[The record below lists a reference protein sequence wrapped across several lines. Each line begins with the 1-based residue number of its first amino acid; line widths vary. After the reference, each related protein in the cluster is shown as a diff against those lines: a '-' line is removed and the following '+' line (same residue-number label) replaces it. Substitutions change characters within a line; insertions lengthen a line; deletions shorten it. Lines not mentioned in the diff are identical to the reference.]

1 MTVVVFF
8 LALSSSVFSN
18 KVLVLE
24 VFEVTSRF
32 LSLAPEALRR
42 LRRDS
47 LWLRVMSEPLMR
59 KEKCLPVSGM
69 ERMASLTAFA

>member
-8 LALSSSVFSN
+8 LFLPPMCSLISALA
-18 KVLVLE
+18 LE
-24 VFEVTSRF
+24 AFEVTSRF

-47 LWLRVMSEPLMR
+47 LWLRVILFLMR
-59 KEKCLPVSGM
+59 KEKCLPVSG
-69 ERMASLTAFA
+69 